1 MGDNKKT
8 SASTSMEDFREAMS
22 SLAASYDEEQS
33 NNPWIIRCHS
43 LPAYQLNV
51 TRDGSEEYFNALTDA
66 ILAITKGDYG
76 SIEYRGFQIYYND
89 TPHVKSV
96 SLADGQMEHSYE
108 IGFRCEAL
116 SVECYEE
123 YHSEE
128 ERMAFLDPG
137 NALFKQTLALL
148 DKNIEYLDEGT
159 WIKEKEKLNIYDFK
173 DYSLKNPN
181 FKKIEWDDRNKDA
194 SDTFSFLM
202 ERASMKTTG
211 LVFTEDDFKIFAEV
225 IRRMV
230 FFADYGNDDF
240 LGRCDLQ
247 GFVIYEWKPKTK
259 RDIYIWRC
267 MHEFG
272 QFDLPDNLLNNC
284 ALYYLVDDPQGW
296 EALAYL
302 LPITA
307 LWIMCEDYEPD
318 NVKKELLDVF
328 DLIPDKGYKD
338 RVEKMIEEDR
348 KNATMKEELTG
359 GHTDDKEDI

>member
-1 MGDNKKT
+1 MSDVTNRK
-8 SASTSMEDFREAMS
+8 SDEDLKQAMS
-22 SLAASYDEEQS
+22 SLAEATDEEKE
-33 NNPWIIRCHS
+33 NNPWIIKYHD
-43 LPAYQLNV
+43 LPSYQLNV
-51 TRDGSEEYFNALTDA
+51 TRDGSEDYFKALTEA
-66 ILAITKGDYG
+66 ILAITKGEYG
-76 SIEYRGFQIYYND
+76 SIDYKGFKIYYND
-89 TPHVKSV
+89 TPHVHSI
-96 SLADGQMEHSYE
+96 SLEDGHMEYGYE
-108 IGFRCEAL
+108 TGFRCEAL
-116 SVECYEE
+116 SMECYEE

-128 ERMAFLDPG
+128 ERMAFLDPE
-137 NALFKQTLALL
+137 NALFKKTLALL
-148 DKNIEYLDEGT
+148 DKEIEYLDEGT
-159 WIKEKEKLNIYDFK
+159 WIKEKKKLNIYDFK
-173 DYSLKNPN
+173 DYAHKNPN

-194 SDTFSFLM
+194 STTFSHLM
-202 ERASMKTTG
+202 EHASMKTTG

-247 GFVIYEWKPKTK
+247 GFVMYEWKPETK
-259 RDIYIWRC
+259 RDRYIWRC
-267 MHEFG
+267 MDEFG

-318 NVKKELLDVF
+318 SVKKELLDVF
-328 DLIPDKGYKD
+328 DLIPDNGYKD

-348 KNATMKEELTG
+348 KNATMEEELTG
-359 GHTDDKEDI
+359 GRRNDK